1 MSEAENMLLQ
11 KIKKYQDP
19 DSSNLLI
26 AFPFDLSE
34 KDLCRID
41 GVVAVSEDSVKVY
54 ENGVIKFS
62 ESMSNILSLEAES
75 GVGSVSVIVKTKS
88 GESLLCRSSATH
100 KKAIA
105 AAVKK
110 ANHYIKFDTLP
121 DSRFERTE
129 RVCPKCKKPYAMGS
143 NTCFSCTN
151 KWEIAKRLF
160 AVAKGYKRYIYLSV
174 VLFLAVTAISLIT
187 PSINRVM
194 VDNYIQAEQP
204 TSLSGFAV
212 VIASLVVLQVV
223 QRLLQALRGRCLIF
237 SGNKVIYRLRQMV
250 FEKVSRLSLS
260 TIQEYTAGQ
269 LMNRVTEDTNRI
281 QSFITDDLA
290 SMLEQVITIMT
301 VALILLTFDWKLAL
315 MVLLP
320 TPIVCISF
328 RLFWKFLHNMFHI
341 RWELN
346 SKASAILHDIFSGIR
361 VVKSYGTEQRET
373 ERYNSITSDEMT
385 AQIRQEKA
393 WAVIMP
399 ILQFFMSFG
408 EFVLLY
414 YVGSKILGGEMTLG
428 QMSQFSAY
436 VSMIYGPLRMLAR
449 LPNRLAMVIT
459 SIVKVFD
466 LIDEEER
473 ITDAANPVDADISG
487 NIKFENVSFG
497 YEDAKEVLRDINLEI
512 KAGEFIGLVGRSG
525 AGKSTLINLIMRLYD
540 AETGAVLIDGVD
552 IREISQDTLRKN
564 IGVVLQD
571 TFLFSGTVFDNIAF
585 AKPEATREEIIEV
598 AKAAGAHSFIMRLP
612 DGYDTYIGERGYTL
626 SGGERQRVSIARALL
641 RKPKILILD
650 EATSALDTETEKIIQ
665 DAIELL
671 SKNCTTIAIA
681 HRLSTLRN
689 ASRLVVLD
697 HGRVV
702 ETGTHDELMTK
713 GGKYKELVL
722 AQREMTRMPALNAV
736 GAPPPHPRG
745 HQGPPP
751 MR

>member
-1 MSEAENMLLQ
+1 MSEAEKQLFS
-11 KIKKYQDP
+11 KIKEIEGGECEG
-19 DSSNLLI
+19 LLV

-34 KDLCRID
+34 SLDRTD
-41 GVVAVSEDSVKVY
+41 GIAAVFEDSVKIY
-54 ENGVIKFS
+54 ENGERKFCEDMGS
-62 ESMSNILSLEAES
+62 ISSFEAES
-75 GVGSVSVIVKTKS
+75 GVGSVAVIAKNDA
-88 GESLLCRSSATH
+88 GEKLLCRSSATNI
-100 KKAIA
+100 KPIA

-110 ANHYIKFDTLP
+110 ANHYIKFGALP

-129 RVCPKCKKPYAMGS
+129 RFCPKCKKPYAKGS

-151 KWEIAKRLF
+151 KWSVVKRLY
-160 AVAKGYKRYIYLSV
+160 AVAKGYKRYIFLSV

-187 PSINRVM
+187 PSVNKIM
-194 VDNYIQAEQP
+194 VDNYIQAERP
-204 TSLSGFAV
+204 NEASGFLL
-212 VIASLVVLQVV
+212 VIASLVVLQVL

-250 FEKVSRLSLS
+250 FEKVGRLSLS
-260 TIQEYTAGQ
+260 TIQEYTTGQ

-290 SMLEQVITIMT
+290 NMLEQVITFIT
-301 VALILLTFDWKLAL
+301 VAIIIFAYDWKLAL
-315 MVLLP
+315 LVLLP

-328 RLFWKFLHNMFHI
+328 RLFWKFLHRMFHI

-346 SKASAILHDIFSGIR
+346 SKASAALHDIFSGIR
-361 VVKSYGTEQRET
+361 VVKSYGTEQKET
-373 ERYNSITSDEMT
+373 ERYNGITADEMA

-408 EFVLLY
+408 EFILLY

-449 LPNRLAMVIT
+449 LPHRLAMVVT

-473 ITDAANPVDADISG
+473 ITDAENPVKREILG
-487 NIKFENVSFG
+487 NIKFDDVSFG
-497 YEDAKEVLRDINLEI
+497 YEDAKEVLRDINLDI

-525 AGKSTLINLIMRLYD
+525 SGKTTLINLIMRLYD
-540 AETGAVLIDGVD
+540 AETGAVMIDGVD
-552 IREISQDTLRKN
+552 IRELSQDTLRKN
-564 IGVVLQD
+564 IGVVLQE

-585 AKPEATREEIIEV
+585 AKPEATRDEIIEV

-689 ASRLVVLD
+689 ATRLVVLD
-697 HGRVV
+697 HGRMA
-702 ETGTHDELMTK
+702 ETGTHDDLMEK

-722 AQREMTRMPALNAV
+722 AQREMTRLPAPRGN

-745 HQGPPP
+745 HRAPTP
-751 MR
+751 R